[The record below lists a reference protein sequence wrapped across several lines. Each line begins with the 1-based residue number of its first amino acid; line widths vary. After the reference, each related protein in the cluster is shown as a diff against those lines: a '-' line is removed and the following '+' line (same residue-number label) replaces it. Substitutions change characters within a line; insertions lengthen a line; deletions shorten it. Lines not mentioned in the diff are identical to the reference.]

1 MQWIV
6 TVLKGA
12 VIGIANIIP
21 GVSGG
26 TMAFLL
32 GIYKKLTDSLGN
44 VLLERANRGKR
55 ILFLFLVFV
64 GALLG
69 IAAFARIFSFLL
81 SQPVTALPTYA
92 FFGGL
97 ILGSIPFLLR
107 AHHDMK
113 PSPPRILAFVL
124 GLLPVL
130 LLGLVRQDPAAMG
143 GAADLGGNIGAGY
156 ALWLALCGFLGA
168 GSMIVPGF
176 SGSALLVALGEY
188 NNILTFIDERM
199 LFPLLVLILGI
210 IPGVIL
216 FAKLIS
222 YLLKKYPAVT
232 FFCILGLVTGSVFH
246 VAKEI
251 YLLPNPETW
260 GILGGIILFIGGILV
275 SYVLSL
281 VSPREQEEPK

>member
-1 MQWIV
+1 MRWIV

-32 GIYKKLTDSLGN
+32 GIYKKLTDALGN
-44 VLLERANRGKR
+44 VLLEKTNRGSR
-55 ILFLFLVFV
+55 LIFLFLVFI
-64 GALLG
+64 GAVMG
-69 IAAFARIFSFLL
+69 IAVFARLFSFLL
-81 SQPVTALPTYA
+81 ERPVTALPTYA

-113 PSPPRILAFVL
+113 PSSPRIVAFFL

-130 LLGLVRQDPAAMG
+130 LLALIRQNPAEMNG
-143 GAADLGGNIGAGY
+143 GTDLSGNIGAGY

-188 NNILTFIDERM
+188 RNILTFVDERM
-199 LFPLLVLILGI
+199 VLPLLVLVLGI
-210 IPGVIL
+210 IPGIIL

-222 YLLKKYPAVT
+222 YLLKQFPAVT

-251 YLLPNPETW
+251 TLLPRPETY
-260 GILGGIILFIGGILV
+260 GIIGGILFFLGGIAV
-275 SYVLSL
+275 SYALSL
-281 VSPREQEEPK
+281 ASPGEETESE